1 MVIMVRRKYKI
12 RLTVLAILLVLS
24 LTVEFD
30 YQLWKIDNRQTDLAI
45 TESGCVEIIYSDDK
59 SFNLVNPEATK
70 DSDGPRTIPKTISIS
85 NNCSDIKTINVTMDV
100 LNTSS
105 IESNKVKVYIN
116 GDENQEP
123 TLLSELKELKNS
135 DEEIKE
141 KSEKVAA
148 HKPQT
153 QFGKNRG
160 DMFLHSLDT
169 DVELIGDLAV
179 FQARLAA
186 KQKDTLT

>member
-1 MVIMVRRKYKI
+1 M
-12 RLTVLAILLVLS
+12 T
-24 LTVEFD
+24 
-30 YQLWKIDNRQTDLAI
+30 QLFSKGQRYVT
-45 TESGCVEIIYSDDK
+45 
-59 SFNLVNPEATK
+59 SFLPH
-70 DSDGPRTIPKTISIS
+70 TISDNIHF
-85 NNCSDIKTINVTMDV
+85 
-100 LNTSS
+100 L
-105 IESNKVKVYIN
+105 
-116 GDENQEP
+116 P
-123 TLLSELKELKNS
+123 
-135 DEEIKE
+135 KE